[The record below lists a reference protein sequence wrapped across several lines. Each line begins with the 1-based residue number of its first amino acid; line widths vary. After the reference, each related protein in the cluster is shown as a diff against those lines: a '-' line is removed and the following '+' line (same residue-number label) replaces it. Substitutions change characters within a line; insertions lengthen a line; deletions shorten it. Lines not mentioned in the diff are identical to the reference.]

1 MDFARSNALFRISS
15 KYMMFSYYLSCWSRQ
30 TFLQM
35 YQKFVVKVSFRDQG
49 KLLKVLN
56 GKMAIKVSQ
65 MLWWFTTTATP
76 NIFLWGN
83 ALVFGDR
90 RDFLQDTEYVPL
102 GTKYILWG
110 SNHVFWDTNNILWD
124 TKTDVPLDTRNVLC
138 DMINTLGSKV
148 VFGNTNEVHQEK
160 TAILKKGCCDDCL
173 VKKITVM
180 NTVMMHL

>member
-1 MDFARSNALFRISS
+1 
-15 KYMMFSYYLSCWSRQ
+15 MMFSYYLSCWSRQ

-56 GKMAIKVSQ
+56 GKMAIKVSH
-65 MLWWFTTTATP
+65 MLWWFTTTSTP

-83 ALVFGDR
+83 ALVFRDR

-110 SNHVFWDTNNILWD
+110 SDNVFWDTNNILWD

-138 DMINTLGSKV
+138 DMINTLGSKI

-173 VKKITVM
+173 VKKKTVM

>member
-1 MDFARSNALFRISS
+1 
-15 KYMMFSYYLSCWSRQ
+15 MMFSYYLSCWSRQ

-56 GKMAIKVSQ
+56 GKMAIKVSH
-65 MLWWFTTTATP
+65 MLWWFTTTSTP

-83 ALVFGDR
+83 ALVFRDR

-110 SNHVFWDTNNILWD
+110 SNHVFWGTNNILWD

-148 VFGNTNEVHQEK
+148 VFGTQMK
-160 TAILKKGCCDDCL
+160 SIRRKLQSWKK
-173 VKKITVM
+173 VVVM
-180 NTVMMHL
+180 IA